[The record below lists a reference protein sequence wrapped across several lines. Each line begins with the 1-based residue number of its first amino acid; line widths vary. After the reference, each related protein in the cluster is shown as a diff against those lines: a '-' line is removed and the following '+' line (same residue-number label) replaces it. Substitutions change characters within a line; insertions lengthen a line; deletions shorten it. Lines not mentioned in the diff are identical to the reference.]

1 MRRMPSWSQKF
12 EARSFPANYCNRIFL
27 RADGVSHYAA
37 TPLIV
42 VLSTGHSDK
51 TRFRP
56 WSPIATGNHLDR
68 AEKIPKLLRRLAL
81 LTFLIRVQAF
91 RDRLRGEIPHVEI
104 FMNDGPNPLTWVV
117 QLLSCWFSRNPAVFQ
132 DYLVNLVNKIRGGH
146 CYGSSRTRRITGGK
160 TGPTIFG
167 RWHRM
172 VHVPLM
178 FLSEWREFPLAPCL
192 AGKWNLMTARVSIL
206 LKSHASPDMLLFSL
220 CKEKRLAVR
229 HMNRPL
235 FPTTLPIPSYDIGK

>member
-1 MRRMPSWSQKF
+1 
-12 EARSFPANYCNRIFL
+12 
-27 RADGVSHYAA
+27 VSHYAA

-104 FMNDGPNPLTWVV
+104 FMNDGPNPLT
-117 QLLSCWFSRNPAVFQ
+117 
-132 DYLVNLVNKIRGGH
+132 
-146 CYGSSRTRRITGGK
+146 
-160 TGPTIFG
+160 
-167 RWHRM
+167 
-172 VHVPLM
+172 
-178 FLSEWREFPLAPCL
+178 
-192 AGKWNLMTARVSIL
+192 
-206 LKSHASPDMLLFSL
+206 
-220 CKEKRLAVR
+220 
-229 HMNRPL
+229 
-235 FPTTLPIPSYDIGK
+235 